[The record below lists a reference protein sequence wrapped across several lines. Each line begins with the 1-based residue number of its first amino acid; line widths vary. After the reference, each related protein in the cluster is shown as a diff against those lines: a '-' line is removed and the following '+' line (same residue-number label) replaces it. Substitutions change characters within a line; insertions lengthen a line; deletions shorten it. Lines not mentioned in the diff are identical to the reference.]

1 MKATGLFVLYTV
13 PIGIILALFFAL
25 LANEKLKGIGFF
37 RTIYSSTMGISVAAS
52 SVIWLFMFN
61 PSMGMFNRML
71 SLLNLPQIQWL
82 LDPQWALLSVSI
94 STIWMNIGFSFLI
107 LLGGLQNIDEHLYES
122 SRIDGAGYFY
132 RLRRITLPMLSPTL
146 FFIITISLINA
157 FQSFGQ
163 IDILTQGGPS
173 ASTNLIVYSIYREAF
188 INYQFGTASAQAVSS
203 IYHYPDCDDSSI
215 QTGGKEGPLPMT
227 TSLPKKIWI
236 YFLLIVTSFLVFF
249 PVMYAF
255 LISFMTGP
263 ELLQGKFLPQSFSLD
278 NYIKVFDRLPLL
290 NYLLNS
296 FIVSVSVML
305 GQLAV
310 CSLAAYAFVFIPF
323 KGRDFIFFL
332 FISTMMIPWEATMIP
347 N

>member
-1 MKATGLFVLYTV
+1 MFRTIYLSFFLTDQNGNAAIWVGFENYTYLLESTAFINSMKATGLFVLYTV

-37 RTIYSSTMGISVAAS
+37 RTVYSSTMGISVAAS

-71 SLLNLPQIQWL
+71 SMLNLPQIQWL
-82 LDPQWALLSVSI
+82 LDPEWALLSVSI

-188 INYQFGTASAQAVSS
+188 INYQFGTASAQAVTLF
-203 IYHYPDCDDSSI
+203 II
-215 QTGGKEGPLPMT
+215 
-227 TSLPKKIWI
+227 I
-236 YFLLIVTSFLVFF
+236 LIVT
-249 PVMYAF
+249 
-255 LISFMTGP
+255 I
-263 ELLQGKFLPQSFSLD
+263 LQFK
-278 NYIKVFDRLPLL
+278 
-290 NYLLNS
+290 
-296 FIVSVSVML
+296 L
-305 GQLAV
+305 GERRVHYQ
-310 CSLAAYAFVFIPF
+310 
-323 KGRDFIFFL
+323 
-332 FISTMMIPWEATMIP
+332 
-347 N
+347 

>member
-1 MKATGLFVLYTV
+1 MKIGDKPGIWRRSVNGRAAILYLLPSIILFSVFVFYPMFRTIYLSFFLTDQAGDAALFVGLENYSYLLGSSAFQNSMKATGLFVLYTV

-25 LANEKLKGIGFF
+25 LANEKLRGIGFF

-61 PSMGMFNRML
+61 PSIGMFNRLL
-71 SLLNLPQIQWL
+71 SLLDLPQIQWL

-122 SRIDGAGYFY
+122 SRIDGAGYGY
-132 RLRRITLPMLSPTL
+132 RLRRITLPLLSPTL

-188 INYQFGTASAQAVSS
+188 INYQFGTASAQAV
-203 IYHYPDCDDSSI
+203 I
-215 QTGGKEGPLPMT
+215 
-227 TSLPKKIWI
+227 
-236 YFLLIVTSFLVFF
+236 
-249 PVMYAF
+249 
-255 LISFMTGP
+255 
-263 ELLQGKFLPQSFSLD
+263 
-278 NYIKVFDRLPLL
+278 
-290 NYLLNS
+290 
-296 FIVSVSVML
+296 
-305 GQLAV
+305 
-310 CSLAAYAFVFIPF
+310 
-323 KGRDFIFFL
+323 L
-332 FISTMMIPWEATMIP
+332 FIIILVVTILQFKLGERRVHYQ
-347 N
+347 

>member
-1 MKATGLFVLYTV
+1 MTSLEKPGIWRKTANGRTALLYLLPSILLFSVFVFYPMFRTIYLSFFLTDQNGDAAIWVGFENYSYLVESTAFINSMKATGLFVLYTV

-37 RTIYSSTMGISVAAS
+37 RTVYSSTMGISVAAS

-61 PSMGMFNRML
+61 PSMGMFNRLL

-188 INYQFGTASAQAVSS
+188 INYQFGTASAQAVTLF
-203 IYHYPDCDDSSI
+203 II
-215 QTGGKEGPLPMT
+215 
-227 TSLPKKIWI
+227 I
-236 YFLLIVTSFLVFF
+236 LIVT
-249 PVMYAF
+249 
-255 LISFMTGP
+255 I
-263 ELLQGKFLPQSFSLD
+263 LQFK
-278 NYIKVFDRLPLL
+278 
-290 NYLLNS
+290 
-296 FIVSVSVML
+296 L
-305 GQLAV
+305 GERRVHYQ
-310 CSLAAYAFVFIPF
+310 
-323 KGRDFIFFL
+323 
-332 FISTMMIPWEATMIP
+332 
-347 N
+347 

>member
-1 MKATGLFVLYTV
+1 MTSLEKPGIWKKTTNGRTALLYLLPSIVLFSVFVFYPMFRTIYLSFFLTDQNGNAAIWVGFENYTYLLESTAFLNSMKATGLFVLYTV

-37 RTIYSSTMGISVAAS
+37 RTVYSSTMGISVAAS

-71 SLLNLPQIQWL
+71 SMLNLPQIQWL
-82 LDPQWALLSVSI
+82 LDPEWALLSVSI

-188 INYQFGTASAQAVSS
+188 INYQFGTASGQAVTLF
-203 IYHYPDCDDSSI
+203 II
-215 QTGGKEGPLPMT
+215 
-227 TSLPKKIWI
+227 I
-236 YFLLIVTSFLVFF
+236 LIVT
-249 PVMYAF
+249 
-255 LISFMTGP
+255 I
-263 ELLQGKFLPQSFSLD
+263 LQFK
-278 NYIKVFDRLPLL
+278 
-290 NYLLNS
+290 
-296 FIVSVSVML
+296 L
-305 GQLAV
+305 GERRVHYQ
-310 CSLAAYAFVFIPF
+310 
-323 KGRDFIFFL
+323 
-332 FISTMMIPWEATMIP
+332 
-347 N
+347 